1 MYIRIYI
8 LIYIYTHRVTNR
20 VEQRKAGQAPVSRYR
35 GLPCHPA
42 QPMPTTSPAQAYL

>member
-1 MYIRIYI
+1 MRMY
-8 LIYIYTHRVTNR
+8 IYIYIYIDTHRGTNR